1 MRPDL
6 RSIEAK
12 AFVPARDFETS
23 KRFYQD
29 IGFALVWSTDD
40 LAYLRHDRSVFLLQ
54 NFYVKE
60 HVDNFKM
67 HLLVERVD
75 DWWRRIQDAGIVERY
90 SVYAEAPAD
99 RPWGLRDFVLFDPA
113 GVMWRIGE
121 PVDRASAEPGA
132 PGSR

>member
-6 RSIEAK
+6 RSIEAE

-75 DWWRRIQDAGIVERY
+75 DWWRRIQDAGIVESFCFTY
-90 SVYAEAPAD
+90 
-99 RPWGLRDFVLFDPA
+99 G
-113 GVMWRIGE
+113 
-121 PVDRASAEPGA
+121 
-132 PGSR
+132 